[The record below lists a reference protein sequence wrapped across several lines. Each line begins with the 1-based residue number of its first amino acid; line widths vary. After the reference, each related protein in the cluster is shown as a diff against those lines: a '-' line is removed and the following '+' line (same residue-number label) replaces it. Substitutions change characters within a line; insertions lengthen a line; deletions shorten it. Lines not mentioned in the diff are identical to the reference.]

1 VQQPL
6 STTWVSRVNWQHDGS
21 YSTAAG
27 SLLGYQR
34 VSAVASG
41 DVTQEMAISMSL
53 TGATPGL
60 LGASHS
66 TPQHNWQQQQR
77 DATPVQQHQHLD
89 MESPELGVPVSAAAA
104 AYAAPAEVQHG
115 DPAGCDSDGMD
126 IDADENAAPASPAAG
141 PAGGSAAAGDVDGL
155 TTNLLLDDN
164 RQLMGWGHVPLAVNN
179 TRPSL
184 GGGGGLT
191 THTGRGS
198 VGSNVLTMHSVGLL
212 LVHKLAD

>member
-1 VQQPL
+1 
-6 STTWVSRVNWQHDGS
+6 
-21 YSTAAG
+21 
-27 SLLGYQR
+27 
-34 VSAVASG
+34 
-41 DVTQEMAISMSL
+41 MSL

-66 TPQHNWQQQQR
+66 TPQHNWQQQQQQK
-77 DATPVQQHQHLD
+77 DATPVQQVDETPQQQQHQHQHLD
-89 MESPELGVPVSAAAA
+89 MESPELGVPVSSAAAGAA
-104 AYAAPAEVQHG
+104 AYAAPAEVQQG

-141 PAGGSAAAGDVDGL
+141 PAGGAAAAGDVDGL
-155 TTNLLLDDN
+155 TTNLLLDDQ
-164 RQLMGWGHVPLAVNN
+164 RQLMGWGHVPLAVQN

-198 VGSNVLTMHSVGLL
+198 VGSNVLTMHSVGRL
-212 LVHKLAD
+212 LVHKLAE